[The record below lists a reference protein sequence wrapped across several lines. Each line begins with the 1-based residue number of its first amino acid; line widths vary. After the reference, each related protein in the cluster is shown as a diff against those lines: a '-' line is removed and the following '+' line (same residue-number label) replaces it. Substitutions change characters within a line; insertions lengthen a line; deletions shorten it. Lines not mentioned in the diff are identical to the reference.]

1 MTGKLAVACLVLAMT
16 CRAAVAA
23 AVDECVLL
31 SPSVVILRACTEVIE
46 SPNFGSDQK
55 ALAYKYRAVVR
66 MSAGAVQSAIA
77 DYTESIRLKKEDA
90 LAFSGRGWARFID
103 KDLAG
108 SIADYSEAIRLSPP
122 SATLYAERGHVNIVA
137 GKADDAIR
145 DLNEALRLDPK
156 NADAFN
162 TRGFAYAKKGDLDRA
177 LEDYNAAIKLNPLG
191 AVYYANRGYVYE
203 AQKRKKDAIDEF
215 KQALRLDPSLTEAMN
230 ALKRLQPAG
239 TASTESDQLVRQGKQ
254 VAEKSCGR
262 CHAVGAKDVSRD
274 KNATEFRNLSR
285 RHPNLT
291 LRAPIERA
299 IAVTHDAMPSFNLSS
314 AEIEAIIAYIG
325 SFVQR

>member
-23 AVDECVLL
+23 PVDECVLL

-66 MSAGAVQSAIA
+66 MSAGAVQSPLL
-77 DYTESIRLKKEDA
+77 TTRSIRLKRKMLSLSQAGDGRNSLTEIWLDRSPIIA
-90 LAFSGRGWARFID
+90 KRFAF
-103 KDLAG
+103 
-108 SIADYSEAIRLSPP
+108 PP

-162 TRGFAYAKKGDLDRA
+162 TRGFAYAKKGDLVRA
-177 LEDYNAAIKLNPLG
+177 QEDYNAAIKLNPLG

-215 KQALRLDPSLTEAMN
+215 KQALRLDPS
-230 ALKRLQPAG
+230 
-239 TASTESDQLVRQGKQ
+239 
-254 VAEKSCGR
+254 
-262 CHAVGAKDVSRD
+262 
-274 KNATEFRNLSR
+274 
-285 RHPNLT
+285 
-291 LRAPIERA
+291 
-299 IAVTHDAMPSFNLSS
+299 
-314 AEIEAIIAYIG
+314 
-325 SFVQR
+325 